1 MPSRHNDQTGRRLL
15 RNLVALVALTG
26 AAAVTTAGSLPA
38 QGTGGQANDRQFGSP
53 IAHGIAMHG
62 EPALPR
68 DFEHLPHVNP
78 NAPKGGHFRLGVPG
92 SFDNLNPFTIK
103 GNTPQGLRDL
113 VYESLLA
120 RSAGEPFTLYGLIA
134 GGIETPPDRSY
145 VTFHLRPEARFS
157 DGNPVTVEDVIF
169 SHTILSQKGWPFHRL
184 HYGKVAK
191 VEVTGPHAVRFT
203 FKAQGDRE
211 LPLILGLMPVIPRHM
226 MSAEQIERT
235 TTQPVL
241 GSGPYTIA
249 KIDIGRSLTYRRNP
263 AYWGRDLPLQRGR
276 FNFDEF
282 TYEFFRD
289 QGAMFEA
296 FKSGDLDARDE
307 DDPTRWAEG
316 YKFPAMANGQ
326 AEKREL
332 KVGIPAGMSSLV
344 FNTRRAPLDDQRVRR
359 ALIELLDAEWL
370 NSNLYHGL
378 YRRST
383 SYFTRSELA
392 SSGRPAD
399 GRERELLAEFSGA
412 VRESLMEGRPDLPVT
427 DGSGNTRAGL
437 KKARDLLASAGFEL
451 SGGRMVHKGTGKPL
465 ALEFLASSR
474 TQERLVLAYA
484 ENLKRIGITL
494 RLRQVDSAQYSSR
507 MKSFDFDMA
516 QTLWQASLSPGNE
529 QYNRWSAAAAKAE
542 GSFNYA
548 GVHSPAADAMIGAL
562 LRAER
567 REDFVS
573 AVRALDRVLLSG
585 DYVVPLFH
593 VPGQW
598 IAWRTRVTFPQVP
611 RLTGNDFDTWW
622 SKR

>member
-1 MPSRHNDQTGRRLL
+1 M
-15 RNLVALVALTG
+15 
-26 AAAVTTAGSLPA
+26 A
-38 QGTGGQANDRQFGSP
+38 QA
-53 IAHGIAMHG
+53 AHGIAMHG

-68 DFEHLPHVNP
+68 DFKHLPHANP
-78 NAPKGGHFRLGVPG
+78 DAPKGGHLRLGVAG
-92 SFDNLNPFTIK
+92 TFDNLNPFTIR
-103 GNTPQGLRDL
+103 GNTPQGLREF
-113 VYESLLA
+113 VFESLLA
-120 RSAGEPFTLYGLIA
+120 RSASEPFTLYGLIA
-134 GGIETPPDRSY
+134 EGVETPPDRSH
-145 VTFHLRPEARFS
+145 VTFHIRPEARFS
-157 DGNPVTVEDVIF
+157 DGQPVTVEDVIF
-169 SHTILSQKGWPFHRL
+169 SHKVLAEKGWPFHRL
-184 HYGKVAK
+184 HYGKVSTI
-191 VEVTGPHAVRFT
+191 EVMGPRAVRFN
-203 FKAQGDRE
+203 FKARDDRE
-211 LPLILGLMPVIPRHM
+211 LPLILGLMPVIPRHK
-226 MSAEQIERT
+226 MSADQIERT
-235 TTQPVL
+235 TAEPVV

-249 KIDIGRSLTYRRNP
+249 RVDIGRSLTYRRNP

-296 FKSGDLDARDE
+296 FKAGDLDARVE

-316 YKFPAMANGQ
+316 YRFPAMLNGQ
-326 AEKREL
+326 VDKREL
-332 KVGIPAGMSSLV
+332 KIGIPAGMSSLV

-370 NSNLYHGL
+370 NKNLYHGL
-378 YRRST
+378 YERST
-383 SYFTRSELA
+383 SYFARSELA

-399 GRERELLAEFSGA
+399 PLERDLLAKFPGA
-412 VRESLMEGRPDLPVT
+412 VRDTIMEGRSDLPVT

-437 KKARDLLASAGFEL
+437 KTASELLASAGFTL
-451 SGGRMVHKGTGKPL
+451 SGGRMVHKTTGKPL

-484 ENLKRIGITL
+484 ENLKRIGISL
-494 RLRQVDSAQYSSR
+494 SLRQVDSAQYSAR

-562 LRAER
+562 LGAEK

-598 IAWRTRVTFPQVP
+598 IAWRTRIAFPQIP

>member
-1 MPSRHNDQTGRRLL
+1 MHPQSTDQTGRRHPG
-15 RNLVALVALTG
+15 RNAAWLALAG
-26 AAAVTTAGSLPA
+26 AAALVTAGAAAA
-38 QGTGGQANDRQFGSP
+38 QVAAIEDAKSV
-53 IAHGIAMHG
+53 AHGIAMHG
-62 EPALPR
+62 KPALAA
-68 DFEHLPHVNP
+68 DFKHLPHADP
-78 NAPKGGHFRLGVPG
+78 DAPKGGQLRLGVNG
-92 SFDNLNPFTIK
+92 SFDNLNPFTIR
-103 GNTPQGLRDL
+103 GNTPQGLRDF
-113 VYESLLA
+113 VFESLLA
-120 RSAGEPFTLYGLIA
+120 RSASEPFTLYGLIA
-134 GGIETPPDRSY
+134 GGVETPPDRGH

-157 DGNPVTVEDVIF
+157 DGQPVTVEDVIF
-169 SHTILSQKGWPFHRL
+169 SHKILSQKGWPFHRL
-184 HYGKVAK
+184 HYGKVSTIEI
-191 VEVTGPHAVRFT
+191 VGPRAVRFN
-203 FKAQGDRE
+203 FKARGDRE
-211 LPLILGLMPVIPRHM
+211 LPLILGLMPVIPRHR
-226 MSAEQIERT
+226 MSDEQIERT
-235 TTQPVL
+235 TTEPVV

-263 AYWGRDLPLQRGR
+263 AYWGRDLALQRGR
-276 FNFDEF
+276 FNFDEV

-296 FKSGDLDARDE
+296 FKAGDLDARVE

-316 YKFPAMANGQ
+316 YRFPAMSNGQ

-332 KVGIPAGMSSLV
+332 RIGIPAGMSSLV

-370 NSNLYHGL
+370 NRNLYHGL

-383 SYFTRSELA
+383 SYFARSELA

-399 GRERELLAEFSGA
+399 ARERELLAKFPGA

-437 KKARDLLASAGFEL
+437 KKASDLLAAAGFGL

-484 ENLKRIGITL
+484 ENLKRLGIAL

-507 MKSFDFDMA
+507 MKAFDFDMA
-516 QTLWQASLSPGNE
+516 QALWQASLSPGNE

-562 LRAER
+562 LAAEK

-598 IAWRTRVTFPQVP
+598 LAWRTRVAFPQVP

-622 SKR
+622 AKR

>member
-1 MPSRHNDQTGRRLL
+1 MAT
-15 RNLVALVALTG
+15 
-26 AAAVTTAGSLPA
+26 AAAAAAGIVAATAPA
-38 QGTGGQANDRQFGSP
+38 MAQA
-53 IAHGIAMHG
+53 AHGIAMHG

-68 DFEHLPHVNP
+68 DFKHFPHANP
-78 NAPKGGHFRLGVPG
+78 DAPKGGQLRLGVA
-92 SFDNLNPFTIK
+92 STFDNLNPFTIK

-113 VYESLLA
+113 VFESLLA
-120 RSAGEPFTLYGLIA
+120 RSASEPFTLYGLIA
-134 GGIETPPDRSY
+134 ESVETPPDRSH
-145 VTFHLRPEARFS
+145 VTFHIRPEARFS
-157 DGNPVTVEDVIF
+157 DGQPVTVEDVIF
-169 SHTILSQKGWPFHRL
+169 SHKVLSEKGWPFHRL
-184 HYGKVAK
+184 HYGKVSTI
-191 VEVTGPHAVRFT
+191 EVMGPRAVRFN
-203 FKAQGDRE
+203 FKPRDDRE
-211 LPLILGLMPVIPRHM
+211 LPLILGLMPVIPRHK

-235 TTQPVL
+235 TTEPVV

-296 FKSGDLDARDE
+296 FKAGDLDARVE

-316 YKFPAMANGQ
+316 YRFPAMSNGQ
-326 AEKREL
+326 VEKREL
-332 KVGIPAGMSSLV
+332 KIGIPAGMSSLV

-370 NSNLYHGL
+370 NKNLYHGL
-378 YRRST
+378 YQRST
-383 SYFTRSELA
+383 SYFARSKLA

-399 GRERELLAEFSGA
+399 PRERDLLAKFPGA
-412 VRESLMEGRPDLPVT
+412 VRDTIMEGKSDLPVT

-437 KKARDLLASAGFEL
+437 KTASELLASAGFAL
-451 SGGRMVHKGTGKPL
+451 SGGRMVHKTTGKPL
-465 ALEFLASSR
+465 AMEFLASSR

-484 ENLKRIGITL
+484 ENLKRIGISL
-494 RLRQVDSAQYSSR
+494 SLRQVDSAQYSAR

-562 LRAER
+562 LSAEK

-598 IAWRTRVTFPQVP
+598 IAWRTRIAFPQIP